1 MSAEKVG
8 LEEEVGLGLKDNSY
22 ESIIEEVKE
31 NLEAVRQQTKCLMD
45 IEQTR
50 CQREAMNRFEER
62 INGCVVIPKPCYP
75 LEQIDTVQKLLNL
88 YKEEKLHEMYND
100 YVKECR
106 SQLMLDCMPESELKT
121 ALQRNINPE
130 LIKKKI
136 YKEIKKLMKERK
148 VCCDEAKKKE

>member
-22 ESIIEEVKE
+22 ESIIEQVKE
-31 NLEAVRQQTKCLMD
+31 NQEAVRQQTKCLID
-45 IEQTR
+45 IEQTII
-50 CQREAMNRFEER
+50 QRESMKRFEER
-62 INGCVVIPKPCYP
+62 INGCVVVPKPCYP
-75 LEQIDTVQKLLNL
+75 LEQIDTVQSLLNL

-106 SQLMLDCMPESELKT
+106 SQLMLDCMPESELKN
-121 ALQRNINPE
+121 ALQKNINPE

-136 YKEIKKLMKERK
+136 YKEIRKLNKERK
-148 VCCDEAKKKE
+148 VCEEKEKE

>member
-22 ESIIEEVKE
+22 ESIIEQVKE
-31 NLEAVRQQTKCLMD
+31 NQEAVRQQTKCLID
-45 IEQTR
+45 IEQTII
-50 CQREAMNRFEER
+50 QRESMKRFEER
-62 INGCVVIPKPCYP
+62 INGCVVVPKPRYP
-75 LEQIDTVQKLLNL
+75 LEQIDTVQSLLNL

-136 YKEIKKLMKERK
+136 YKEIRKLNKERK
-148 VCCDEAKKKE
+148 VCDEKEKE

>member
-1 MSAEKVG
+1 MSAERIG
-8 LEEEVGLGLKDNSY
+8 SESIYEEMFDNNSY
-22 ESIIEEVKE
+22 ETIIEQVKE
-31 NLEAVRQQTKCLMD
+31 NQEAVRQQTKCLMD
-45 IEQTR
+45 IEQTL
-50 CQREAMNRFEER
+50 CQRESMKRFEER
-62 INGCVVIPKPCYP
+62 INGCVVIPKPLYP

-88 YKEEKLHEMYND
+88 HKEEKLHEMYND

-136 YKEIKKLMKERK
+136 YKEIKKFLKERK
-148 VCCDEAKKKE
+148 EAKEKE

>member
-8 LEEEVGLGLKDNSY
+8 LEEEVGLGLKNNSY

-31 NLEAVRQQTKCLMD
+31 NLEAVRQQTKCLID
-45 IEQTR
+45 IEQTII
-50 CQREAMNRFEER
+50 QRESMKRFEER
-62 INGCVVIPKPCYP
+62 INGCVVVPKPCYP
-75 LEQIDTVQKLLNL
+75 LEQINTVQSLLNL

-106 SQLMLDCMPESELKT
+106 SQLMLDCMPESELKN

-136 YKEIKKLMKERK
+136 YKEIRKLNKERK
-148 VCCDEAKKKE
+148 EQNE

>member
-22 ESIIEEVKE
+22 ESIIEQVKE
-31 NLEAVRQQTKCLMD
+31 NQEAVRQQTKYLID
-45 IEQTR
+45 IEQTI
-50 CQREAMNRFEER
+50 CQRESMKRFEER
-62 INGCVVIPKPCYP
+62 INGCVVVPKPCYP
-75 LEQIDTVQKLLNL
+75 LEQIDTVQSLLNL

-106 SQLMLDCMPESELKT
+106 SQLMLDCMPESELKN

-136 YKEIKKLMKERK
+136 YKEIRKLNKERK
-148 VCCDEAKKKE
+148 EQNE

>member
-1 MSAEKVG
+1 MSSEG
-8 LEEEVGLGLKDNSY
+8 EYDLGLDNSY
-22 ESIIEEVKE
+22 DSIIEQVKE
-31 NLEAVRQQTKCLMD
+31 NQEAVRQQTKCLMD
-45 IEQTR
+45 IEQTI
-50 CQREAMNRFEER
+50 CQREAMKRFEER

-75 LEQIDTVQKLLNL
+75 LEQIATVQSLLNL

-106 SQLMLDCMPESELKT
+106 SQLMLDCMPDSELKT

-136 YKEIKKLMKERK
+136 YKEIRKLNKERK
-148 VCCDEAKKKE
+148 KE

>member
-1 MSAEKVG
+1 MSAERIG
-8 LEEEVGLGLKDNSY
+8 SESIYEEMFDNNSY
-22 ESIIEEVKE
+22 ETIIEQVKE
-31 NLEAVRQQTKCLMD
+31 NQEAVRQQTKCLMD
-45 IEQTR
+45 IEQTL
-50 CQREAMNRFEER
+50 CQRESIKRFEER
-62 INGCVVIPKPCYP
+62 INGCVVIPKPRYH

-88 YKEEKLHEMYND
+88 HKEEKLHEMYND

-136 YKEIKKLMKERK
+136 YKEIKKFLKERK
-148 VCCDEAKKKE
+148 EAKEKE